1 MVSYPNG
8 PILAAINFKP
18 RHGRRE
24 EKSDMVAGFAS
35 SDCLNYSALTSSSRP
50 YKILSV
56 FDGDVV
62 TDNGALN
69 DEVAETQSSCSRR

>member
-1 MVSYPNG
+1 
-8 PILAAINFKP
+8 
-18 RHGRRE
+18 
-24 EKSDMVAGFAS
+24 MVAGFAS

-56 FDGDVV
+56 FDEDVV